1 MATKEPTGRLQ
12 RVARVLLGLAMV
24 LAGVGHLTFLR
35 QDFRAQV
42 PKWVPFEVDDTVLV
56 SGAGEIAMGGALI
69 LLPKERRRIGA
80 LLAAFFVAIFPGN
93 LSQLRNHRDA
103 FGLDTD
109 TKRAVRL
116 LFQPVLVLW
125 ALWST
130 GVFARR

>member
-1 MATKEPTGRLQ
+1 MAA
-12 RVARVLLGLAMV
+12 RVALGGAMV

-35 QDFRAQV
+35 EDFRAQV
-42 PKWVPFEVDDTVLV
+42 PKWVPFEVDDIVLV
-56 SGAGEIAMGGALI
+56 SGVGEIAMGGALI

-93 LSQLRNHRDA
+93 LSQLRHHRDA

-130 GVFARR
+130 GVIGRR

>member
-1 MATKEPTGRLQ
+1 MVTEEPTRRLQ
-12 RVARVLLGLAMV
+12 GVARVLLGLAMV

-35 QDFRAQV
+35 EDFRAQV
-42 PKWVPFEVDDTVLV
+42 PEWVPFEVDDTVLV

-130 GVFARR
+130 GVIGRR